1 MKEVILNC
9 PSGHGEMKIKR
20 KLNHIKFRGV
30 DISYPVDC
38 YVCPTCALEAGTLK
52 QTGETQ
58 KAIADAYRKKVGLLT
73 SEELV
78 EYRKKHKLTQEDLA
92 NRMNVGVAS
101 IKRWEGA
108 IIQSKSM
115 NKMLRFTLSGGISG
129 DPCTG
134 NRPFSIPRIKIVMN
148 QLELELKRKVLKKG
162 DKMLFASKYA
172 WYIDMVAFRETGQS
186 MTGATYA
193 ALPYGPQLNNYKEL
207 VNEIIGAEEA
217 EAEQLTDEEGRIIR
231 KIALRFPR
239 NQQVYD
245 AAHRELIWQEKTT
258 GAMIPYTDA
267 SRLMEI

>member
-1 MKEVILNC
+1 MKRVTLNC
-9 PSGHGEMKIKR
+9 PSGHGEMKIKHIKKR
-20 KLNHIKFRGV
+20 IKFRGM

-38 YVCPTCALEAGTLK
+38 YVCPTCSLEAGTLR
-52 QTGETQ
+52 QTAETQ
-58 KAIADAYRKKVGLLT
+58 KAIADAYRKKVGMLT
-73 SEELV
+73 STELV
-78 EYRKKHKLTQEDLA
+78 AYRKRHRLTQEDLA
-92 NRMNVGVAS
+92 NRMNVGLAS

-115 NKMLRFTLSGGISG
+115 DKMLRFTLSGGICG

-148 QLELELKRKVLKKG
+148 QLEMELKRKILKKG
-162 DKMLFASKYA
+162 DRMLFASKYA

-207 VNEIIGAEEA
+207 VDEIIGADESTE
-217 EAEQLTDEEGRIIR
+217 EQLTDEEERIIR
-231 KIALRFPR
+231 KVALMFPK

-245 AAHRELIWQEKTT
+245 AAHRELIWKEKTK
-258 GAMIPYTDA
+258 GAMIPYTDI
-267 SRLMEI
+267 SRLTEI

>member
-30 DISYPVDC
+30 DISYTVDC
-38 YVCPTCALEAGTLK
+38 YVCQTCSLEAGTLG
-52 QTGETQ
+52 QTAETQ

-73 SEELV
+73 STELV
-78 EYRKKHKLTQEDLA
+78 DYRKKHKLTQEDLA
-92 NRMNVGVAS
+92 NRMNVGIAS
-101 IKRWEGA
+101 IKRWEGS
-108 IIQSKSM
+108 IIQSRSM
-115 NKMLRFTLSGGISG
+115 DKMLRFTLSGGICG
-129 DPCTG
+129 DPCAG
-134 NRPFSIPRIKIVMN
+134 NRPFSIPRIKIVMK
-148 QLELELKRKVLKKG
+148 QLEMELKRKVLKKG

-207 VNEIIGAEEA
+207 VDEIIGADENEA
-217 EAEQLTDEEGRIIR
+217 ERLTDEEKRVIR
-231 KIALRFPR
+231 KVAVKFPR
-239 NQQVYD
+239 SQHVYD
-245 AAHRELIWQEKTT
+245 AAHRELIWKEKTK

-267 SRLMEI
+267 SRLTEI